1 MAPRKA
7 AGLRTGAKTKVQTLA
22 ELEELGA
29 VDTPEGQAAIALA
42 AAIDSGRA
50 LMAAPAMVKE
60 LRSTLDALR
69 ERTPKAEDDVDD
81 FTARRAARLAAEGR

>member
-1 MAPRKA
+1 MTARKA
-7 AGLRTGAKTKVQTLA
+7 PGLRTGAKTKAQTVA

-60 LRSTLDALR
+60 LRSTLESLR
-69 ERTPKAEDDVDD
+69 ERTPKAEDDVDE
-81 FTARRAARLAAEGR
+81 FTAKRQQRLASDGG